1 MPKLTRRF
9 AEAPSRRLLFL
20 FLPSLSRRLPSLSR
34 RLALGLALGLA
45 LASGAPGAAT
55 AHGAGREWL
64 GEEMPLQLAVKTSQ
78 DLAVKAVA
86 EKQYLIFNLLAGGK
100 LAWDAGEFASAAT
113 KWETLL
119 RVQGL
124 DPEIERVIRP
134 LAVAARGRAGG
145 PPSVGSP
152 SPAAASTPVASA
164 AAPPNGEP
172 IMTPTFARERAQPVA
187 VSGSIA
193 GGGTPGPGGAVIWLK
208 RASGETPRPA
218 PARGKVISQMG
229 KAFVPHVLAVPVGT
243 KINFRNDDA
252 IYHNVFSLTR
262 PNDFDTGLY
271 KQGATYEQT
280 FKKPGPV
287 QLLCNI
293 HSSMIGYVYVVDSPY
308 YTQADASGAFTIK
321 GVPPGEYDLE
331 VWHEGSSK
339 TTKERITVG
348 ADGLRGLSLRV
359 GGDRRPPAFVPD
371 KSGKPRQSHLGY

>member
-9 AEAPSRRLLFL
+9 AAPSRALLFL
-20 FLPSLSRRLPSLSR
+20 FL
-34 RLALGLALGLA
+34 AL
-45 LASGAPGAAT
+45 APGAAT

-134 LAVAARGRAGG
+134 LAVASRARAGG
-145 PPSVGSP
+145 PPSVASP
-152 SPAAASTPVASA
+152 SPTTPAVPGAVA
-164 AAPPNGEP
+164 AAPSKSEP
-172 IMTPTFARERAQPVA
+172 VMTPTFARERAQPVA
-187 VSGSIA
+187 VTGTIA
-193 GGGTPGPGGAVIWLK
+193 GGGAPGPGGAVIWLK
-208 RASGETPRPA
+208 RSTGETPRPA

-271 KQGATYEQT
+271 KQGGTYDQT
-280 FKKPGPV
+280 FRKPGAV

-293 HSSMIGYVYVVDSPY
+293 HSSMSGYVYVVDSPY
-308 YTQADASGAFTIK
+308 YAQADGSGAFTIK
-321 GVPPGEYDLE
+321 GVPPGEYDAE

-339 TTKERITVG
+339 TTKERVTVG